1 MMYKA
6 GNYLGY
12 RYDAKVYDEPS
23 RLGIDNGRILKL
35 AVYEYRNYDHREVIV
50 NYDRGWDIWPK
61 DAGHCSAYREI
72 KRRLLE

>member
-1 MMYKA
+1 MMHRS

-12 RYDAKVYDEPS
+12 RYDAKIYDEPS

-35 AVYEYRNYDHREVIV
+35 AVYEYRNCDHREVVV